1 MQDVNRYGS
10 TPIVIEDEALGE
22 LRITGSV
29 LCDNLEGWVAS
40 LERAFGVRVE
50 RSPERIVLKMQQR
63 GE

>member
-1 MQDVNRYGS
+1 M
-10 TPIVIEDEALGE
+10 PIVIEDEALGE

-29 LCDNLEGWVAS
+29 LCDNLDGWVAS

-63 GE
+63 RE